1 MPKLLFLLI
10 IIPVYGLASDTT
22 IVKRSDSMH
31 IMVESYALASEKS
44 YAPFWI
50 NSNRNGDFSETST
63 SRTLAKASFLW
74 RKNITKKIA
83 LSAALQALSNLSTY
97 NQLQQA

>member
-22 IVKRSDSMH
+22 IIKRSDSMR
-31 IMVESYALASEKS
+31 IVVESYTLASEKS

-50 NSNRNGDFSETST
+50 NSNHNEDFSETST
-63 SRTLAKASFLW
+63 SHTLAKADFLW

-83 LSAALQALSNLSTY
+83 LSTEVQDLSNLSSY
-97 NQLQQA
+97 HQF